1 MGRKVKI
8 LQYPRG
14 VNKGGGIS
22 IDYCPTISTSSFQHN
37 CFLIVYDSE
46 KICVKDRAERL
57 RQAGRRAY
65 ERGEIRLMRMEV
77 KQYTARFD
85 GVSNTITGVQKD
97 NWILCATTQ

>member
-1 MGRKVKI
+1 MKQRKVKI

-14 VNKGGGIS
+14 VNKGGVIS

-57 RQAGRRAY
+57 REGGKESLGAWRNPLNENGS
-65 ERGEIRLMRMEV
+65 E
-77 KQYTARFD
+77 
-85 GVSNTITGVQKD
+85 TIHCK
-97 NWILCATTQ
+97 A